1 MTQSGQDTRV
11 KLLLSYD
18 IIQETQQAYYEFLMR
33 QFLPRLQELGLA
45 MTEAWHTAY
54 GDYPL
59 RLIGFVAPDME
70 MLRHVLSGAEW
81 HALEERLKR
90 FVGNYHRRTIAYRDG
105 FQL

>member
-1 MTQSGQDTRV
+1 MAGSGQDTRV

-59 RLIGFVAPDME
+59 RLIGFVAPDMD
-70 MLRHVLSGAEW
+70 LLKDVLSGDEW
-81 HALEERLKR
+81 QNLEGRLKQ
-90 FVGNYHRRTIAYRDG
+90 FVGNYRRRAVAYRDG